1 MSNWIAL
8 LPAPPQAP
16 ATPGDS
22 GGHDD
27 EPSSQT
33 PCPCS
38 PKAETAA
45 PAETTG
51 ALDAPHLAWWA
62 LQFTPRVALL
72 EDAVVM
78 EVQAS
83 ERLFGGAEALS
94 LTVQQGAWRW
104 QAQACAQGQTALGAL
119 AMARGLA
126 LQAQS
131 PHAAHQAIAAPTR
144 SGPSAEPSTSS
155 HHQRLSALALHTLS
169 AVARHQP
176 TLARLGCRTL
186 GDVRR
191 LPRAGLSRR
200 FGADMLRALDQAWGD
215 LPLPLDWCT
224 LPPRFEARLELPGRV
239 DTAPGLLFA
248 AHRLLL
254 QMCAWLSGM
263 QAGVTAFTL
272 SWLHD
277 GRRHDAEREGRHT
290 IRLGSPSRDPQRL
303 DRLLNEHLQRVV
315 LQAPVTDL
323 SLHADAIERQALDS
337 LQLFQTPGA
346 LGPHGLSAEADALI
360 TPAAQRAQRDALLAL
375 VDKLSVRLGADRV
388 LQGQVVAD
396 HRLEQAQRW
405 WPATASSTA
414 STTVTGPSSAA
425 SNALWAG
432 LPQPCWVLAEPVPLH
447 LSSEPSGLRER
458 PLYQGPL
465 QLLAGP
471 HRIEAGWWDDA
482 PGHAAIARDYYLAS
496 SAKAGLLW
504 IYKTRPME
512 TGGAKGPHRALTHQG
527 SAQEPG
533 PAPWFLHG
541 FFA

>member
-1 MSNWIAL
+1 M
-8 LPAPPQAP
+8 
-16 ATPGDS
+16 
-22 GGHDD
+22 
-27 EPSSQT
+27 
-33 PCPCS
+33 
-38 PKAETAA
+38 
-45 PAETTG
+45 
-51 ALDAPHLAWWA
+51 
-62 LQFTPRVALL
+62 ALL

-83 ERLFGGAEALS
+83 ERLFGGADALWHA
-94 LTVQQGAWRW
+94 VQQGAWRW

-119 AMARGLA
+119 ALARGGVQPG
-126 LQAQS
+126 QA
-131 PHAAHQAIAAPTR
+131 PHPQC
-144 SGPSAEPSTSS
+144 
-155 HHQRLSALALHTLS
+155 LSALALHTLS
-169 AVARHQP
+169 AVAQHQP

-200 FGADMLRALDQAWGD
+200 FGAELLRALDQAWGE

-248 AHRLLL
+248 AQRLLPQL
-254 QMCAWLSGM
+254 CAWLSGM

-303 DRLLNEHLQRVV
+303 GRLLNEHLQRLT
-315 LQAPVTDL
+315 LQAPVTEL
-323 SLHADAIERQALDS
+323 SLHADAIERQPPDS

-346 LGPHGLSAEADALI
+346 LGPHGLSAEADALL

-375 VDKLSVRLGADRV
+375 IDKLSVRLGEGRV
-388 LQGQVVAD
+388 LQGQVVPD

-405 WPATASSTA
+405 WPAAATATA
-414 STTVTGPSSAA
+414 PSARAAVVGMASPAELGHAARAVPEQKLVYATSAA
-425 SNALWAG
+425 TPTAVWAG
-432 LPQPCWVLAEPVPLH
+432 LPQPCWLLAEPVPLH

-471 HRIEAGWWDDA
+471 HRIEAGWWDDT
-482 PGHAAIARDYYLAS
+482 PGHAAVARDYYLAS

-504 IYKTRPME
+504 VYKTRAM
-512 TGGAKGPHRALTHQG
+512 G
-527 SAQEPG
+527 SHDA
-533 PAPWFLHG
+533 AHDRSPWFLHG

>member
-1 MSNWIAL
+1 M
-8 LPAPPQAP
+8 
-16 ATPGDS
+16 T
-22 GGHDD
+22 
-27 EPSSQT
+27 
-33 PCPCS
+33 
-38 PKAETAA
+38 
-45 PAETTG
+45 

-83 ERLFGGAEALS
+83 ERLFGGADALWRA
-94 LTVQQGAWRW
+94 VQQGASRW

-119 AMARGLA
+119 ALARDPRRQG
-126 LQAQS
+126 QAQGQS
-131 PHAAHQAIAAPTR
+131 TAP
-144 SGPSAEPSTSS
+144 P
-155 HHQRLSALALHTLS
+155 LSALALHTLS
-169 AVARHQP
+169 AVAQHQA

-191 LPRAGLSRR
+191 LPRAGLTRR
-200 FGADMLRALDQAWGD
+200 FGADMLRALDQAWGE

-239 DTAPGLLFA
+239 DTAPGLMFA
-248 AHRLLL
+248 AQRLLPQL
-254 QMCAWLSGM
+254 CAWLAGM

-272 SWLHD
+272 TWLHD

-303 DRLLNEHLQRVV
+303 GRLLNEHLQRLV

-323 SLHADAIERQALDS
+323 SLHADDIERQAPDS

-375 VDKLSVRLGADRV
+375 VDKLSVRLGHDRV

-405 WPATASSTA
+405 WPAAESTA
-414 STTVTGPSSAA
+414 PNSTPSASVPGASSSAA
-425 SNALWAG
+425 TAMWAG

-471 HRIEAGWWDDA
+471 HRIEAGWWDDT

-504 IYKTRPME
+504 VYKTRPME
-512 TGGAKGPHRALTHQG
+512 ADGPQGPTGSDR
-527 SAQEPG
+527 S
-533 PAPWFLHG
+533 PWFLHG